1 MSKLERLKKDVAE
14 AEAAFCRADVLCWS
28 SSTMIDIIV
37 AYVDARDAK
46 KALDDYLEE
55 KGE

>member
-1 MSKLERLKKDVAE
+1 MTELERLKKDVAE

-37 AYVDARDAK
+37 AYVEARDAK
-46 KALDDYLEE
+46 KALTEYLEE
-55 KGE
+55 ASE

>member
-1 MSKLERLKKDVAE
+1 MTELERLKKDVAE

-28 SSTMIDIIV
+28 SSTMIDVIV

-46 KALDDYLEE
+46 KALNEYLE
-55 KGE
+55 G

>member
-1 MSKLERLKKDVAE
+1 MSKLEQLLKDFAE

-28 SSTMIDIIV
+28 SSTMIDVIV

-46 KALDDYLEE
+46 KALNEYLE
-55 KGE
+55 G

>member
-1 MSKLERLKKDVAE
+1 MTELERLKKDVAE

-28 SSTMIDIIV
+28 SSTMIDVIV

-46 KALDDYLEE
+46 KALDDYLEKQVE
-55 KGE
+55 